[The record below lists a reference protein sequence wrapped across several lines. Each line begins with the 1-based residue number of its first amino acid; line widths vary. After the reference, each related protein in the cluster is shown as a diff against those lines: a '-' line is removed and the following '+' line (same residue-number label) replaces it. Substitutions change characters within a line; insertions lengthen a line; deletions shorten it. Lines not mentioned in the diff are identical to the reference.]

1 MHDVSISVAYAV
13 EGGMNR
19 AGDSDAE
26 ASRAR
31 RKSTR
36 SISVRRPDLP
46 DWAKRRIER
55 DPEFAL
61 YHYEKQSGRA
71 RRKYGPDAP
80 PTLNLRQ
87 EYAVA
92 LHRNGDSE
100 KAEAELAAVLASRGP
115 APDVSDE
122 FTRYGKEW
130 HARVLYAL
138 GRFDEAE
145 REWRDLAAECDRLLG
160 PDHPD
165 SIDGH
170 ENHALTLARLDR
182 VAEAEAEMAGVVEKN
197 TAAGGSDV
205 VTALRSRTSHAV
217 YLSTLGRLA
226 ESEAAWRGLAEAK
239 GRVLGADHADT
250 ILAREALAAA
260 LYDQRRLQEAAAEYG
275 EVAALR
281 AATVGAD
288 HPDAERARGW
298 QADIQRELNGPD
310 QASIAD

>member
-1 MHDVSISVAYAV
+1 V
-13 EGGMNR
+13 R
-19 AGDSDAE
+19 T
-26 ASRAR
+26 
-31 RKSTR
+31 KS
-36 SISVRRPDLP
+36 
-46 DWAKRRIER
+46 
-55 DPEFAL
+55 
-61 YHYEKQSGRA
+61 
-71 RRKYGPDAP
+71 P
-80 PTLNLRQ
+80 P
-87 EYAVA
+87 
-92 LHRNGDSE
+92 S
-100 KAEAELAAVLASRGP
+100 
-115 APDVSDE
+115 PDVSDE

-145 REWRDLAAECDRLLG
+145 GEWRDLAAECDRLLG
-160 PDHPD
+160 PDHLD
-165 SIDGH
+165 SIDAH
-170 ENHALTLARLDR
+170 ENHALTLAMLDR
-182 VAEAEAEMAGVVEKN
+182 VAEAEAEMASVVEKY
-197 TAAGGSDV
+197 TAGRGSDAA
-205 VTALRSRTSHAV
+205 TLRSRTSQAV

-288 HPDAERARGW
+288 HPDTERAGGW